1 MRNETQR
8 RMQVWIWWFAT
19 LALSLLEQ
27 QHRPIPCRLVT
38 EVRHLKVSEAEVT
51 VTRLSAS
58 D

>member
-1 MRNETQR
+1 
-8 RMQVWIWWFAT
+8 MQVWIRRLAT

-38 EVRHLKVSEAEVT
+38 VVRHLKVSEAEVT
-51 VTRLSAS
+51 VARLSDS